1 LIRRGER
8 DLIARD
14 QILRRS
20 SVGRWENLGKEFRA
34 AMLSVVLVM
43 EEKSLFGV
51 DGGVV
56 KVEVRSPDFD
66 ILPNW

>member
-34 AMLSVVLVM
+34 AMLSVVLIM
-43 EEKSLFGV
+43 EEKSLFGE

-56 KVEVRSPDFD
+56 KVEVRSQDVD
-66 ILPNW
+66 ILPNG